1 MARRRLETM
10 TTPTETTV
18 ERIETQQAAAPDPL
32 AAINREILAVKE
44 AVNRLSVS
52 STGQK
57 AFEGV

>member
-1 MARRRLETM
+1 M
-10 TTPTETTV
+10 TTPTETETTV
-18 ERIETQQAAAPDPL
+18 ERIETQQAATPDPL
-32 AAINREILAVKE
+32 AAIKREILAVKE